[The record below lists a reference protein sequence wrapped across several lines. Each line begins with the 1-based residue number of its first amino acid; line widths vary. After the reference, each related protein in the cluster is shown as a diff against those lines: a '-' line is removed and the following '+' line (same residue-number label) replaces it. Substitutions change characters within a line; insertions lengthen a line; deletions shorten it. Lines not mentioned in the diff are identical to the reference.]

1 MSIIGLAFRIAYQLR
16 RHFWLAWPI
25 SRWLGL
31 VLFALALWAAR
42 YWWPN
47 LGPATGFL
55 VAWLAYLAFLT
66 VAARSRYLYFRV
78 KPGAAARLQGD
89 GAVPPLDKLELVP
102 ARASGWFGVEG
113 QGKHYVDLDAD
124 FETTGTRE
132 HIVLARVHPSRILL
146 LGRWPSHE
154 LGWWYIFVQPSEI
167 RSLGLGQLH
176 FGLRP
181 RLALRVE
188 YVLKLERKERLES
201 VFMTFPDAGTLRR
214 VWEDLIRDAPPDA
227 AVHEK

>member
-31 VLFALALWAAR
+31 VLFGLAVWAAR
-42 YWWPN
+42 RWWPN
-47 LGPATGFL
+47 LGPATVIL
-55 VAWLAYLAFLT
+55 LAWLAYLAFLA

-78 KPGAAARLQGD
+78 QPGAAARLQNEN
-89 GAVPPLDKLELVP
+89 AASPLAKLEMVP
-102 ARASGWFGVEG
+102 ARASGWFNVEG

-146 LGRWPSHE
+146 VGRWPAHE
-154 LGWWYIFVQPSEI
+154 LGWWYIFVQPSAI
-167 RSLGLGQLH
+167 RSLGLGHLH
-176 FGLRP
+176 FGFRP
-181 RLALRVE
+181 RLAVRVE
-188 YVLKLERKERLES
+188 YMLKLEKKERVEC
-201 VFMTFPDAGTLRR
+201 VFMTFPDDDNLRR
-214 VWEDLIRDAPPDA
+214 VWEDLVRDAPPGA
-227 AVHEK
+227 AV